1 MAGRKTVRF
10 DALRNRKS
18 ERKRGELMKGGAFGA
33 LSLIAVLTAV
43 PALATDPA
51 PAAFKT
57 VASQAYVDITRQGTI
72 SATSDGTNNTPN
84 YVYNQSTN
92 PNAGGSVVTTT
103 TTAGTV
109 GERGIAN
116 APVSNGSGGYTNG
129 DWLPT
134 VNAMMAAINA
144 HTPTALT
151 WTSTETTAAGN
162 YSTAFDGTT
171 GNWPTADAGKLID
184 ATGLATALSNKQN
197 KIAAGNSG
205 DVVTYSGTAGTV
217 GSATVSSAANYTGT
231 TLNNGS
237 DIANI
242 TAVETKQNKIGAT
255 TSTYVYDQTTN
266 PSADGSVVTTNT
278 LGVTGERGIA
288 TAPVYTT
295 NNNVT
300 TLTNSSWL
308 PTMGAVMNQINTATE
323 TLSWTATETAAA
335 KNYSTSFAGTTG
347 NWPATD
353 ADKKVDGTALAAALA
368 TKQNKMVCT
377 GWSSDTHTDANCWI
391 WSIE

>member
-1 MAGRKTVRF
+1 
-10 DALRNRKS
+10 
-18 ERKRGELMKGGAFGA
+18 MKGGVFGA

-57 VASQAYVDITRQGTI
+57 VASQAYVDITRQSTI

-116 APVSNGSGGYTNG
+116 AAVSDGNGGYSNG

-134 VNAMMAAINA
+134 VNAMMGAINA

-162 YSTAFDGTT
+162 YSTTFDGTT
-171 GNWPTADAGKLID
+171 GNWPAADAGKLID

-217 GSATVSSAANYTGT
+217 GSVAVYNTANAYNASTDANKLATAGFVA
-231 TLNNGS
+231 
-237 DIANI
+237 
-242 TAVETKQNKIGAT
+242 TKQNQIGAT
-255 TSTYVYDQTTN
+255 TSTYVYDSTNNTT
-266 PSADGSVVTTNT
+266 ADGSVVTTNT

-308 PTMGAVMNQINTATE
+308 PTMGAMMNQINTATA
-323 TLSWTATETAAA
+323 TLTWTSTETTAAG
-335 KNYSTSFAGTTG
+335 NYSTTFDGQTG
-347 NWPATD
+347 NWPAAD